1 MTEYTIIPL
10 EDSFLVEESE
20 WLLQWTKL
28 NSENC
33 DDGANKSD
41 AEMTEYTIIPLED
54 SFLVEESEWLLQWT
68 KLNSENCDDGAN
80 KSDAKHSNLMF
91 HLKEVKIYRE
101 QIDELN
107 SEHAFLNKEMELV
120 RDLEKQKCDLQL
132 YNAQKENLTIERD
145 GLLLQLEEA
154 KEKYASILQKL
165 DGQSKSMVEMNKN
178 FHLEIEEFEQRQIDM
193 LHAIQL
199 QDEKHLLQVDM
210 LERNLQNKYSEV
222 NVERNLQNKYSEVNV
237 CGICVTPWDSGGVH
251 RLVSLPCGHLFG
263 DKCIREHLRRVL
275 QCPICKV
282 MASEEHLRYIYGI
295 NILPYEN

>member
-1 MTEYTIIPL
+1 
-10 EDSFLVEESE
+10 
-20 WLLQWTKL
+20 
-28 NSENC
+28 
-33 DDGANKSD
+33 
-41 AEMTEYTIIPLED
+41 MTEYTIIPLED

-80 KSDAKHSNLMF
+80 KSDAKHSNLML

-107 SEHAFLNKEMELV
+107 SQHAFLNKEMELV

-132 YNAQKENLTIERD
+132 YNAQKEHLTIERD
-145 GLLLQLEEA
+145 GLLLQLEDA
-154 KEKYASILQKL
+154 KEKYASILQEL
-165 DGQSKSMVEMNKN
+165 DEQSKSMVEMNKT
-178 FHLEIEEFEQRQIDM
+178 FHLEIEKFEQRQIDM
-193 LHAIQL
+193 LHAIQH
-199 QDEKHLLQVDM
+199 QDEKHLLQMDR
-210 LERNLQNKYSEV
+210 LERNLQK
-222 NVERNLQNKYSEVNV
+222 KYSEVNV

-282 MASEEHLRYIYGI
+282 MALEEHLRYIYGI